1 MTFDYGAPAELFMAK
16 RKGGSRQPLG
26 YRRFA
31 TAAEAIRFAIEDFPT
46 MRTLGAWMQ
55 VGDERFDGDA
65 IQRLYESSNYP
76 LQRRRRTAI
85 DTACRFDVVAPLTY
99 IAAATSFRPALL
111 RSRVR
116 VLSLAPQNSDDPT
129 HDVRVTGFAERTN
142 ARRP

>member
-16 RKGGSRQPLG
+16 RKGGARQPLG

-65 IQRLYESSNYP
+65 IQRLYDSSNYP
-76 LQRRRRTAI
+76 LQRRPPTA
-85 DTACRFDVVAPLTY
+85 D
-99 IAAATSFRPALL
+99 
-111 RSRVR
+111 
-116 VLSLAPQNSDDPT
+116 
-129 HDVRVTGFAERTN
+129 
-142 ARRP
+142 